1 MVYKASLF
9 SCLGFLSNRSHQ
21 SVESVPLSF
30 DTQNVFFRH
39 STNTWSLRHHS
50 VERAWNWEAGQDTLS
65 YSYLYMLSWTIHPF
79 RLVITHDL
87 LKDSPIDDVSIKNL
101 LLFHHIKQIV
111 FILMPSVCSV
121 IDKSS
126 PNMVRTPVAPLG
138 WTSRTTVL
146 FSPHFDAIC
155 DLDRCLFSVH
165 PQSCFLYSLSLWQ
178 RSIKPRKQVTYFNSN
193 VHSGRQLAFNCL
205 RIFQV

>member
-1 MVYKASLF
+1 MQSVGHFVVYKASLF

-21 SVESVPLSF
+21 SVESDPLSF

-79 RLVITHDL
+79 RLVITHDP

-126 PNMVRTPVAPLG
+126 QNVVRTPVAHLDELHVPLFCSHHILTPSVI
-138 WTSRTTVL
+138 WTDVYFL
-146 FSPHFDAIC
+146 FTPI
-155 DLDRCLFSVH
+155 LFLIFPLPMTKVNQATKTSH
-165 PQSCFLYSLSLWQ
+165 
-178 RSIKPRKQVTYFNSN
+178 
-193 VHSGRQLAFNCL
+193 
-205 RIFQV
+205 IFQFQRPLW